1 MNYKHK
7 QCEATTKKGAQC
19 KVGAMKGSDFCGLH
33 FYLTLELKPQAQIA
47 NKEEWGTIRVYNKR
61 EANIPQDAVYVGRPT
76 KWGNPFSHRSDTKAE
91 HVVASRE
98 DAVAMYR
105 VWVQQQPELVAALPE
120 LQGKD
125 LVCWCAPES
134 CHADVLI
141 ELANNITEEEI
152 VEEETY
158 IAILGHRPDKLGG
171 YRADVSHLEAEVKRV
186 IGKIPGN
193 LVDLCGGAQGA
204 DQIGA
209 RVFYREGLP
218 YILIKP
224 FEGQE
229 KRWPKKAQE
238 KYANLETHARKT
250 IVVSHINSKNYHE
263 VVKALYKRNQF
274 MIDKAD
280 YVVAIWNGDKKGGT
294 AHAMRY
300 AKAQGK
306 TTIIIQVDGQGK
318 HVRTVRRDH

>member
-1 MNYKHK
+1 MLSEYKKVHRFSPRHSEWIEEESNMSEIRNYKNK
-7 QCEATTKKGAQC
+7 QCEGTTKKGERC
-19 KVGAMKGSDFCGLH
+19 KSGAMKNQDFCGPHLD
-33 FYLTLELKPQAQIA
+33 LALDLMEDENPGMEVLRQEAQLA
-47 NKEEWGTIRVYNKR
+47 NKEET
-61 EANIPQDAVYVGRPT
+61 
-76 KWGNPFSHRSDTKAE
+76 
-91 HVVASRE
+91 
-98 DAVAMYR
+98 
-105 VWVQQQPELVAALPE
+105 
-120 LQGKD
+120 
-125 LVCWCAPES
+125 
-134 CHADVLI
+134 
-141 ELANNITEEEI
+141 

-186 IGKIPGN
+186 VDKIPGN

-209 RVFYREGLP
+209 RVFFRKNLP
-218 YILIKP
+218 YLLIKP

-238 KYANLETHARKT
+238 KYGNLETHARET
-250 IVVSHINSKNYHE
+250 IVVSEVNNENYGE
-263 VVKALYKRNQF
+263 VVRALYKRNQF

-300 AKAQGK
+300 AQAQGK
-306 TTIIIQVDGQGK
+306 TTIIIQVDDQGK
-318 HVRTVRRDH
+318 HIRTVRRDPS